1 MELIPPPEKPIRPA
15 SVSIAVQAI
24 WSVNA
29 VSALVLVL
37 DGDGA
42 GGDPDA
48 LALNLMIL
56 FLYALVTWMVGAGKN
71 WARTSYAVLVAM
83 EVALLA
89 AFGMDSASDLDLFA
103 TYLTTPLEF
112 WALYKLYS
120 AESEPWFKSL

>member
-1 MELIPPPEKPIRPA
+1 M
-15 SVSIAVQAI
+15 AVQTI

-37 DGDGA
+37 GVDSGEGNTE
-42 GGDPDA
+42 A
-48 LALNLMIL
+48 LALNLLIL
-56 FLYALVTWMVGAGKN
+56 SIYAMVTWMVGAGEN

-89 AFGMDSASDLDLFA
+89 AFGMDSASDLDLLA

-120 AESEPWFKSL
+120 AESEPWFNTAQRH